1 MPSFLWSRINNLD
14 NDEVRIDKD
23 YSESM
28 SIIVRRNS
36 SRSNVDY

>member
-36 SRSNVDY
+36 NRESITS